1 MTSLSRQARG
11 DAGFTLIELLVS
23 LALLVLMLTL
33 INGAFGFGLRAWEMT
48 DEIER
53 AQSVEAFRNMLG
65 QRLREALPLTSSDER
80 GVLQLA
86 FAGEPDRLSFV
97 TPMPARAGLP
107 AGLYEATLSLAGA
120 DRRQVALQLEPLV
133 SANRPADSPGHEPVV
148 IDGVTGF
155 ALRYW
160 GSPDGRAEPQ
170 WADEWLDRKAL
181 PRLVAVEVRF
191 APGDSRGWAP
201 FTAELR
207 LRVVPSGS
215 G

>member
-1 MTSLSRQARG
+1 MSDTSGQARPE
-11 DAGFTLIELLVS
+11 AGFTLIELLVS

-53 AQSVEAFRNMLG
+53 VQSVEAFRNMLG
-65 QRLREALPLTSSDER
+65 QRLGEALPLTSSDER

-86 FAGEPDRLSFV
+86 FSGGPDRLEFV

-107 AGLYEATLSLAGA
+107 AGLYQATLSLAGA
-120 DRRQVALQLEPLV
+120 DRRQLTLALAPLL
-133 SANRPADSPGHEPVV
+133 SANRPAEGPGHGPAA
-148 IDGVTGF
+148 IDGVAAF
-155 ALRYW
+155 AVRYY
-160 GSPDGRAEPQ
+160 GTPDGQAEPQ

-181 PRLVAVEVRF
+181 PRLVAVGVRF
-191 APGDSRGWAP
+191 APGDRRSWAP

-207 LRVVPSGS
+207 LRVAPSGP